1 MSIYKEFS
9 EYTPVSRLSGL
20 QWFTLEKKLTLE
32 KRSNMICEYVFKSQP
47 KLLNIGRGEIR
58 EWIIQRVL
66 AKEPLSPISEYSD
79 PDYQYSG
86 DRENNQ
92 YHAILQKHFSNSF
105 DGTFIHPNHLE
116 SSDSYS
122 IIDLDGASEIVLWK
136 NHKTLLKEI

>member
-20 QWFTLEKKLTLE
+20 QWFTLDKRFTFEKN
-32 KRSNMICEYVFKSQP
+32 SNMHCEYVFKTQP

-58 EWIIQRVL
+58 ELIIQQVVM
-66 AKEPLSPISEYSD
+66 KEPFSRITEYSD

-92 YHAILQKHFSNSF
+92 YHAIVCKHFSHRF
-105 DGTFIHPNHLE
+105 DGTYINPNHLE
-116 SSDSYS
+116 SSVSYS
-122 IIDLDGASEIVLWK
+122 MSDLDGASEIVLWK
-136 NHKTLLKEI
+136 NHKNLLKEI